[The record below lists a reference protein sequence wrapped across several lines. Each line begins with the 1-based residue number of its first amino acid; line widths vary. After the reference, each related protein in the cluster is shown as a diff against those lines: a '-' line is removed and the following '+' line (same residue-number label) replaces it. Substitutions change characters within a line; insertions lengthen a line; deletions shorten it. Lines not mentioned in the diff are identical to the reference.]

1 MENLDYI
8 KNEMITHIPLC
19 THANPKNIL
28 VIGESNAIE
37 MELKKYKFLDKVEII
52 DSDIDNNL
60 ANMSDNSFDVIIVN
74 DNEIMEDKV
83 FVGLINRVLDE
94 KGVFVTVASNMY
106 SNQDKFENELK
117 SLDDT
122 FKVVMP
128 YRYEASNGNEVTM
141 NNIIL
146 ASKTYHPTAD
156 INLQRADLTDGFK
169 YYNSDIAVGCFML
182 PTTIRKKFLG
192 LVKL

>member
-28 VIGESNAIE
+28 VIGSSDGIKQ
-37 MELKKYKFLDKVEII
+37 ELEKYRFLDKVETI
-52 DSDIDNNL
+52 DSDITNNL
-60 ANMSDNSFDVIIVN
+60 VNMSDNSFDVVIVN
-74 DNEIMEDKV
+74 DNEIMADKV
-83 FVGLINRVLDE
+83 FIGLINRVLDE
-94 KGVFVTVASNMY
+94 KGVFVTVANNIY
-106 SNQDKFENELK
+106 SNEDKFENELK

-128 YRYEASNGNEVTM
+128 YRYEANNGDEVTM

-146 ASKTYHPTAD
+146 ASKAYHPTAD

-182 PTTIRKKFLG
+182 PTTIRKRFLG
-192 LVKL
+192 LVKI

>member
-1 MENLDYI
+1 MQNLDYI
-8 KNEMITHIPLC
+8 KDEMITHIPLC

-28 VIGESNAIE
+28 VIGESSGIKN
-37 MELKKYKFLDKVEII
+37 ELEKYKFLDKVEII
-52 DSDIDNNL
+52 ESDISNNL
-60 ANMSDNSFDVIIVN
+60 ANIGDNSFDVIIVN
-74 DNEIMEDKV
+74 DNKIMADKV

-94 KGVFVTVASNMY
+94 KGIFVTVASNIY
-106 SNQDKFENELK
+106 SDEDKFKDELK
-117 SLDDT
+117 SLEDK

-128 YRYEASNGNEVTM
+128 YRYEANCDNVVTM
-141 NNIIL
+141 NNLIL
-146 ASKTYHPTAD
+146 ASKEYHPTAD